1 MESSSALETRE
12 KSHTH
17 TERVQSGKENMGEE
31 EEEEEEEE
39 GDDLGFRAHILR
51 RRSIQKNWRVGT
63 EFIAGLAGPI
73 EKGFGG
79 GRFP

>member
-17 TERVQSGKENMGEE
+17 TERVQSGKENMGK
-31 EEEEEEEE
+31 EEEEEE
-39 GDDLGFRAHILR
+39 GDDLGFRSHILR

-63 EFIAGLAGPI
+63 EFIAGRAGWPNR
-73 EKGFGG
+73 E
-79 GRFP
+79 RL

>member
-31 EEEEEEEE
+31 EEEEEE
-39 GDDLGFRAHILR
+39 GGDLGFRAHILR